1 MIPIIFTMSIT
12 LTRNSQPLLLVCYD
26 ILSSGL
32 EKGGLKLGKLGGLI
46 YRHRKTVLAFWLLI
60 IIISVVF
67 AIKLPSV
74 LSGNGFE
81 YKGEYNETRML
92 LEKEYGQAKSSIIL
106 VFERKSS
113 VNDRDWNQYIKETFE
128 DLKNFDGT
136 KSVTSPFDR
145 EEMIKDEVAYGLLA
159 FDKKAEDLSTEIDQ
173 LNKILKNKQGLTVT
187 MTGEPIIVQ
196 DLNIAS
202 QEDLAKAEMIG
213 LPIALLVLVLAFG
226 GLIAASIP
234 IIIGVVSILTTM
246 GAVFFFSYG
255 TDLTIFILNIVPM
268 IGLALSID
276 FALLLINRYKE
287 ELHTKSIREAIE
299 ISVATAGRSI
309 IFSGLCVF
317 IGLSALWFIQID
329 IFQNVALGG
338 MAVVFISALCALT
351 FLPALLALI
360 GTRIN
365 KFSILRLKD
374 TKTSIWHRFAKFVM
388 RRPVLMA
395 GAALAI
401 LLAGLVPV
409 AQMTLS
415 IPGTESLPAKYPS
428 RVAFETFE
436 EHFVSKDKRTEK
448 KVSIVLETKGSILEL
463 NNLEKVSSLLD
474 QLSKDKLVDTVD
486 SPFSATGI
494 QEEKTLSQLLLYGQK
509 QQTAPILD
517 YFVRDNKM
525 LIEVYLK
532 TTDHSAEAR
541 EWIRDWSSRD
551 LGLATHFGGAIKFE
565 QEIFDEISEKA
576 PYGLL
581 LIVVSTFFILMAA
594 FRSILIPLKAII
606 MNILSLSCTFGIVVW
621 IFQQGHLGVE
631 PADIALILPVFVFTL
646 VFGLSMD
653 YEVFLISRIQEFYL
667 KTGDNTEATISGL
680 TYTSKIITSAAA
692 IMIVVTGAFAFT
704 GVMPI
709 KQLGVGIAIAIFI
722 DATIVRMVLVPALM
736 KLFGD
741 WNWWFFGLKNKVQ
754 SKERKRPA

>member
-1 MIPIIFTMSIT
+1 M
-12 LTRNSQPLLLVCYD
+12 
-26 ILSSGL
+26 
-32 EKGGLKLGKLGGLI
+32 EKLGGII
-46 YRHRKTVLAFWLLI
+46 YRYRKWVLALWILI
-60 IIISVVF
+60 IGISGVF
-67 AIKLPSV
+67 ALKLPSV

-81 YKGEYNETRML
+81 YKGEYNETRKL
-92 LEKEYGQAKSSIIL
+92 LEKDFGHAKSSIIL
-106 VFERKSS
+106 VFQRESS
-113 VNDRDWNQYIKETFE
+113 VSDDDWNHFIQTTFKNLQEFDGAKSITTPYDRD
-128 DLKNFDGT
+128 G
-136 KSVTSPFDR
+136 
-145 EEMIKDEVAYGLLA
+145 MIKDNYAYGLLS
-159 FDKKAEDLSTEIDQ
+159 FDKSAEGLGDEIHQ
-173 LNKILKNKQGLTVT
+173 LNKILKNKEGLKVT

-213 LPIALLVLVLAFG
+213 LPIALMVLVLAFG
-226 GLIAASIP
+226 GLIAASLP
-234 IIIGVVSILTTM
+234 IVIGVVSILTTM

-287 ELHTKSIREAIE
+287 ELHTKSIEEAIK

-338 MAVVFISALCALT
+338 MAVVFISAFCALT
-351 FLPALLALI
+351 FLPALLAVL
-360 GTRIN
+360 GTKIN
-365 KFSILRLKD
+365 KFSVLRIAD
-374 TKTSIWHRFAKFVM
+374 NKTSIWHSFAKFVM
-388 RRPVLMA
+388 KRPVLMA
-395 GAALAI
+395 AAALAI
-401 LLAGLVPV
+401 LLAGLIPV
-409 AQMTLS
+409 AQMTMS
-415 IPGTESLPAKYPS
+415 IPGTESLPEKYPS
-428 RVAFETFE
+428 RVAFEAFE
-436 EHFVSKDKRTEK
+436 KNFIPKDKRNEK
-448 KVSIVLETKGSILEL
+448 KVSVVLETKGNVLETS
-463 NNLEKVSSLLD
+463 NLKKVTSFLD
-474 QLSKDKLVDTVD
+474 QLSKDNLVDSVN

-494 QEEKTLSQLLLYGQK
+494 KDAEMLSQLLQFGQK
-509 QQTAPILD
+509 EQTAPILD

-525 LIEVYLK
+525 LIEVYLN
-532 TTDHSAEAR
+532 TDDHSAEAR

-551 LGLATHFGGAIKFE
+551 LGLSAHFGGAIKFE
-565 QEIFDEISEKA
+565 QEIFDEIFKKA

-594 FRSILIPLKAII
+594 FRSILIPLKAIL

-722 DATIVRMVLVPALM
+722 DATIVRMALVPALM

-741 WNWWFFGLKNKVQ
+741 WNWWFFGYKNKNLI
-754 SKERKRPA
+754 KHKKKPA

>member
-1 MIPIIFTMSIT
+1 M
-12 LTRNSQPLLLVCYD
+12 
-26 ILSSGL
+26 
-32 EKGGLKLGKLGGLI
+32 EKLGAFT
-46 YRHRKTVLAFWLLI
+46 YRYRKWILVFWVLI
-60 IIISVVF
+60 IGISVVF
-67 AIKLPSV
+67 ALKLPSV

-81 YKGEYNETRML
+81 YKGEYKETRKL
-92 LEKEYGQAKSSIIL
+92 LEDDFGQAKSSIIL
-106 VFERKSS
+106 VFKRESNVSNRE
-113 VNDRDWNQYIKETFE
+113 WNHFINETFE
-128 DLKNFDGT
+128 NLKNFDSA
-136 KSVTSPFDR
+136 KSITSPLDR
-145 EEMIKDEVAYGLLA
+145 EGMIKDELSYGLIA
-159 FDKKAEDLSTEIDQ
+159 FDKKAEDLKDEIDQ
-173 LNKILKNKQGLTVT
+173 LNKILKNKPGLSVT

-234 IIIGVVSILTTM
+234 IVIGVISILTTM
-246 GAVFFFSYG
+246 GAVFFFSYHA
-255 TDLTIFILNIVPM
+255 DLTIFILNIVPM

-287 ELHTKSIREAIE
+287 ELHTKPVEEAIK

-338 MAVVFISALCALT
+338 MAVVLISAFCALT
-351 FLPALLALI
+351 FLPALLAVI

-365 KFSILRLKD
+365 RFSILRLKD

-388 RRPVLMA
+388 RHPVLMA
-395 GAALAI
+395 GLSLVI

-409 AQMTLS
+409 AQMTMS
-415 IPGTESLPAKYPS
+415 IPGTESLPEKYPS
-428 RVAFETFE
+428 RVAFEAFE
-436 EHFVSKDKRTEK
+436 DQFIPKDKRTEN
-448 KVSIVLETKGSILEL
+448 KVSIVIETKGNMIEAS
-463 NNLEKVSSLLD
+463 NLEKVNSFLEK
-474 QLSKDKLVDTVD
+474 LSKDNLVDTID
-486 SPFSATGI
+486 SPFSVMGI
-494 QEEKTLSQLLLYGQK
+494 EDPELLSQMLRFGQK
-509 QQTAPILD
+509 EQTAPILD

-525 LIEVYLK
+525 LIEVYLM

-541 EWIRDWSSRD
+541 EWVRDWSSRD
-551 LGLATHFGGAIKFE
+551 LDLITHFGGAIKFE
-565 QEIFDEISEKA
+565 QEIFDEIFNKA

-594 FRSILIPLKAII
+594 FRSILIPLKAIV
-606 MNILSLSCTFGIVVW
+606 MNILSLGCTFGIVVW
-621 IFQQGHLGVE
+621 IFQEGHLGIE
-631 PADIALILPVFVFTL
+631 PVDIALILPVFVFTL

-667 KTGDNTEATISGL
+667 KTGDNTESTILGL

-736 KLFGD
+736 RLFGD
-741 WNWWFFGLKNKVQ
+741 WNWWFFGIKYKGQTKN
-754 SKERKRPA
+754 RKKPA

>member
-1 MIPIIFTMSIT
+1 M
-12 LTRNSQPLLLVCYD
+12 
-26 ILSSGL
+26 
-32 EKGGLKLGKLGGLI
+32 EKLGGFI
-46 YRHRKTVLAFWLLI
+46 YRYRKWVIALWLLLI
-60 IIISVVF
+60 GISGVF
-67 AIKLPSV
+67 ALKLPSV

-81 YKGEYNETRML
+81 YKGKYNETRKL
-92 LEKEYGQAKSSIIL
+92 LERDFGQAKSSIIL
-106 VFERKSS
+106 VFQRDSS
-113 VNDRDWNQYIKETFE
+113 VSDDDWKQFIQTTFK
-128 DLKNFDGT
+128 DLKKFDGT
-136 KSVTSPFDR
+136 KSITTPYDR
-145 EEMIKDEVAYGLLA
+145 EGMVKEDYAYGLLS
-159 FDKKAEDLSTEIDQ
+159 FNKSAEDLSDEIQQ
-173 LNKILKNKQGLTVT
+173 LSKILKNKKGLKVT

-213 LPIALLVLVLAFG
+213 LPIALIVLVLAFG

-234 IIIGVVSILTTM
+234 IVIGVVSILTTM

-287 ELHTKSIREAIE
+287 ELHTNSIKEAIT
-299 ISVATAGRSI
+299 ISVTTAGRSI

-338 MAVVFISALCALT
+338 MAVVFISAFCALT
-351 FLPALLALI
+351 FLPALLAVL
-360 GTRIN
+360 GVKIN
-365 KFSILRLKD
+365 KFSILRVAD
-374 TKTSIWHRFAKFVM
+374 NKTTIWHRFAKFVM
-388 RRPVLMA
+388 KRPVVMA
-395 GAALAI
+395 VGALAI
-401 LLAGLVPV
+401 LLAGLIPV
-409 AQMTLS
+409 AQMALS
-415 IPGTESLPAKYPS
+415 IPGTESLPEKYPS
-428 RVAFETFE
+428 RVAFEAFE
-436 EHFVSKDKRTEK
+436 EHFIPKDKRNEK
-448 KVSIVLETKGSILEL
+448 KVSIVLETKGYVLET
-463 NNLEKVSSLLD
+463 NNLEKVTSFLE
-474 QLSKDKLVDTVD
+474 QLSKDNLVETVN

-494 QEEKTLSQLLLYGQK
+494 EEEERLSQLLQFGPK
-509 QQTAPILD
+509 EQTGPILN

-525 LIEVYLK
+525 LVEVYLN
-532 TTDHSAEAR
+532 TNDHSAEAR
-541 EWIRDWSSRD
+541 EWIREWSSRD
-551 LGLATHFGGAIKFE
+551 FELTAHFGGAIKFE
-565 QEIFDEISEKA
+565 QEIFDEIFEKA

-594 FRSILIPLKAII
+594 FRSILIPLKAIL

-741 WNWWFFGLKNKVQ
+741 WNWWFFGFKNNGLTKH
-754 SKERKRPA
+754 KKKPA